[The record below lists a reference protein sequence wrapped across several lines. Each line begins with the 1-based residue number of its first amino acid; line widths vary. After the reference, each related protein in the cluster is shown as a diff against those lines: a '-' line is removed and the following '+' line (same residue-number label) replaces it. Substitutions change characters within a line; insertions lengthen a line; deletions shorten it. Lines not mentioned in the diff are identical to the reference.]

1 MSFNDLAAR
10 FKQAQKHDASEE
22 KPHNTQESFR
32 LRGKVLGVLIRDARL
47 DSARTIEDCA
57 RLLNTAPAMIES
69 WEYGEEVP
77 SLPQLELLAY
87 YLDVPVSH
95 FWSQNALEND
105 RAKTATKQPAYLALR
120 DRMIGAQLH
129 QARMDYGLSLE
140 AVSESS
146 QLDAELID
154 QYEQGEVS
162 IPMTHLQILANAVN
176 KNVNYFL
183 ESVGYVGELLQ
194 AREDWQAFMALDED
208 TRAFVAN
215 PRNLAFIKIAMMFR
229 DMPTEQLRKVA
240 EGLLD
245 ITM

>member
-1 MSFNDLAAR
+1 MSFDDLAAR
-10 FKQAQKHDASEE
+10 FKQVKESDAPDEQAFNAE
-22 KPHNTQESFR
+22 ESFR

-47 DSARTIEDCA
+47 DAARTIEDCA
-57 RLLNTAPAMIES
+57 RLLNTTTAVMES

-77 SLPQLELLAY
+77 SLPQLEMLAY

-95 FWSQNALEND
+95 FWGQNALEND
-105 RAKTATKQPAYLALR
+105 RAQAVIKQPDYLALR

-129 QARMDYGLSLE
+129 QTREERGMSLQDASEATHIDAGLI
-140 AVSESS
+140 A
-146 QLDAELID
+146 
-154 QYEQGEVS
+154 QYENGEVS

-208 TRAFVAN
+208 VRSFVAN
-215 PRNLAFIKIAMMFR
+215 PTNLAFIKIAMMFR
-229 DMPTEQLRKVA
+229 DMPTDKLRKVA